1 MSTLASEAVRS
12 GNGLTISRSA
22 TKHDLSGQ
30 SQESYAPPMTFLG
43 VEQLDGVVSGI
54 SDIAIDFVRDWR
66 QAAMRLNAGHRT
78 AFQHDDW
85 LGPWYQAFHDV
96 APLIAVISDAATGNA
111 IAMVPMISHVRRGIR
126 IVEFAD
132 LGVSDN
138 NAPILAS
145 DAVLDATATNAIN
158 AALIDALRARPERFD
173 LLRMRKMPAQ
183 IGGKPN
189 PLVSL
194 GRIGSSSLN
203 GNLVL
208 MGDDYRDYQAS
219 IKRMQMPRSWRVF
232 SRHQGA
238 RFEIATDVARAHEL
252 LDVMDV
258 QQQARMRKLGSR
270 FVLNDDAHAR
280 FYREVARRGIAEGY
294 AVVSALV
301 CDEGVIGTSFG
312 IRQGATYYLLRI
324 SHGGDPWS
332 SCSPGLLVAERTMA
346 ALHAKGV
353 RRFDLSI
360 GNLDYKRRFGAERL
374 PLTDVSVAL
383 SWRGIPFAWRDRA
396 AQGLRRYPAAAALA
410 ARVMGKGIR

>member
-1 MSTLASEAVRS
+1 MKAFASVGS

-22 TKHDLSGQ
+22 TKHDLSGNT
-30 SQESYAPPMTFLG
+30 QESYAPPMSVVG
-43 VEQLDGVVSGI
+43 VEQLDGLVSGT
-54 SDIAIDFVRDWR
+54 SGIAIDFVRDWR
-66 QAAMRLNAGHRT
+66 EAASRLTVGDRT
-78 AFQHDDW
+78 AFQHGYW
-85 LGPWYQAFHDV
+85 LGPWYQAFDDV
-96 APLIAVISDAATGNA
+96 APLIAVISDAATGKD

-138 NAPILAS
+138 NAPILS
-145 DAVLDATATNAIN
+145 PDATPGAAADAIGK
-158 AALIDALRARPERFD
+158 ALVEGLRALPDRFD
-173 LLRMRKMPAQ
+173 LLRLRKMPAEV
-183 IGGKPN
+183 GGKPN
-189 PLVSL
+189 PLVSM

-208 MGDDYRDYQAS
+208 MGDDYGDYQAS

-232 SRHQGA
+232 TRHAGA

-252 LDVMDV
+252 MDVMDV
-258 QQQARMRKLGSR
+258 QQQARMRKLGSP
-270 FVLNDDAHAR
+270 FVLNDAAHAR
-280 FYREVARRGIAEGY
+280 FYREVVRRGIAERY

-301 CDEGVIGTSFG
+301 CDDGVVATALGVTH
-312 IRQGATYYLLRI
+312 GATYYLLRI

-346 ALHAKGV
+346 ALHAEGV

-360 GNLDYKRRFGAERL
+360 GNQDYKRRFGAERV

-383 SWRGIPFAWRDRA
+383 TWRGLPYAWRDHA

-410 ARVMGKGIR
+410 ARAMGKGTR

>member
-1 MSTLASEAVRS
+1 
-12 GNGLTISRSA
+12 
-22 TKHDLSGQ
+22 
-30 SQESYAPPMTFLG
+30 
-43 VEQLDGVVSGI
+43 
-54 SDIAIDFVRDWR
+54 
-66 QAAMRLNAGHRT
+66 
-78 AFQHDDW
+78 
-85 LGPWYQAFHDV
+85 
-96 APLIAVISDAATGNA
+96 
-111 IAMVPMISHVRRGIR
+111 MVPMIGHVRRGIR
-126 IVEFAD
+126 IVEFGD
-132 LGVSDN
+132 LDVSDN

-145 DAVLDATATNAIN
+145 DATLDAE
-158 AALIDALRARPERFD
+158 AAHEISRALVEALRALPDRFD
-173 LLRMRKMPAQ
+173 LLRLRKMPTQ
-183 IGGKPN
+183 VGGKPN

-208 MGDDYRDYQAS
+208 MGDDYEDYQAS

-270 FVLNDDAHAR
+270 FVLDDETHAR
-280 FYREVARRGIAEGY
+280 FYREVACQGVAEGY

-312 IRQGATYYLLRI
+312 VRQGLTYYLLRI
-324 SHGGDPWS
+324 SHAGDSWS
-332 SCSPGLLVAERTMA
+332 SCSPGRLIIERTMA

-360 GNLDYKRRFGAERL
+360 GNQDYKRRFGAERV

-383 SWRGIPFAWRDRA
+383 SWRGLPFAVRDHA
-396 AQGLRRYPAAAALA
+396 AQGLRRYPAAAFA
-410 ARVMGKGIR
+410 ARAMGKGAR